1 MVGESAGEGVGKWDE
16 GGEPLW
22 ITKIVK
28 VKCPLLMFAIK
39 TKPSTIHSLIL
50 KSEQLTRTLQCL

>member
-1 MVGESAGEGVGKWDE
+1 MVGESEGEGVRKWDE

-39 TKPSTIHSLIL
+39 GKQP
-50 KSEQLTRTLQCL
+50 